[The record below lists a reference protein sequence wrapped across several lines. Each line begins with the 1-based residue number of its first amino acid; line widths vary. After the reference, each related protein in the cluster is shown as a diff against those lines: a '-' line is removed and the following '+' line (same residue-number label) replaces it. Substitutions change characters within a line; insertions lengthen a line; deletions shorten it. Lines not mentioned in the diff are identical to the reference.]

1 MQINTYGNSTNCYTS
16 LRQRI
21 LPLFTKDFRR
31 CIGVPS
37 KRPAENPPSLEE
49 AYIKHEVGAWDR

>member
-1 MQINTYGNSTNCYTS
+1 MGILQTATLLCVNESCRYS
-16 LRQRI
+16 RRI
-21 LPLFTKDFRR
+21 SVVV
-31 CIGVPS
+31 GVPS